1 MTPAEIG
8 VLALWLNRN
17 AAGPVV
23 AVNWT
28 GPTDEPL
35 TGPEAVGLLAHG
47 LLTRQVQHFDGF
59 RIDVLTAAK
68 QEISQAP

>member
-17 AAGPVV
+17 AAGPVL

-28 GPTDEPL
+28 GPNDEPL
-35 TGPEAVGLLAHG
+35 TGPEAVGLLAQV
-47 LLTRQVQHFDGF
+47 LLTRQAQHFAGF
-59 RIDVLTAAK
+59 QNDLLTAAK

>member
-17 AAGPVV
+17 AAGPVL

-28 GPTDEPL
+28 GPTIEPL
-35 TGPEAVGLLAHG
+35 TGPEAVGLLAQG

-59 RIDVLTAAK
+59 RIDLLTAAK